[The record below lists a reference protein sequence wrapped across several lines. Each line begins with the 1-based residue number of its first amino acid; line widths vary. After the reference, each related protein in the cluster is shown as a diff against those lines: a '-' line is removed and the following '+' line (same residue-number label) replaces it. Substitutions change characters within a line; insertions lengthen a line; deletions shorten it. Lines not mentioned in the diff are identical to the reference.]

1 MVQKSPW
8 GQEPDKDDR
17 PSYLSEPNANSP
29 VDPSGPTS
37 RKAAF
42 HDETGENNST
52 DKQSVH
58 AGWRV
63 PLDGTDPA
71 DGLEECL
78 VAQSFSPA
86 NPRAFPGTADNEAP
100 DFSFPNDGQVFE
112 AKVGVPFRLVV
123 QASDVENEALTFTRT
138 DGVTWLSFVD
148 NGNGTATY
156 SGTPVTG
163 DIGFDTVVYEVDD
176 GTTTPT
182 AQSNSIA
189 ITA

>member
-17 PSYLSEPNANSP
+17 PSYLSEPDANSP
-29 VDPSGPTS
+29 TDPSGPTS

-42 HDETGENNST
+42 HDETGE
-52 DKQSVH
+52 DAAGASVH

-71 DGLEECL
+71 EGLEECL
-78 VAQSFSPA
+78 VAQSFSA
-86 NPRAFPGTADNEAP
+86 VNPRAFPGTAGNETP
-100 DFSFPNDGQVFE
+100 DFAFPNDGQSFA
-112 AKVGVPFRLVV
+112 AKVGVPFSLTV
-123 QASDVENEALTFTRT
+123 QATDVENESLVLSRT
-138 DGVTWLSFVD
+138 DLISWLSFVD

-156 SGTPVTG
+156 SGTPGGG
-163 DIGFDTVVYEVDD
+163 DVGFDTVTYDADD

-182 AQSNSIA
+182 AQSNPIVVSA
-189 ITA
+189 